1 MKKGV
6 LFSFNKKRKRSK
18 MVSVFGGGESSE
30 EDFDEEELKKR
41 AVDSAKQGK
50 FKESLTLFDQLIGRG
65 CNKDATVFEMRSQI
79 LMEMD
84 DRFEA
89 VQAAHRATEL
99 DSDWYIAWLT
109 LARAQLNFGEAELA
123 LKSAEMAMKKSSKED
138 ESVLSFL
145 REVRVIVQRLREK
158 GKDGC
163 RLKVI

>member
-1 MKKGV
+1 
-6 LFSFNKKRKRSK
+6 
-18 MVSVFGGGESSE
+18 
-30 EDFDEEELKKR
+30 
-41 AVDSAKQGK
+41 
-50 FKESLTLFDQLIGRG
+50 
-65 CNKDATVFEMRSQI
+65 
-79 LMEMD
+79 MEMD

-89 VQAAHRATEL
+89 VQSAHRATEL

-123 LKSAEMAMKKSSKED
+123 LKSAEMAMKKSPTKED

>member
-1 MKKGV
+1 MKSGIS
-6 LFSFNKKRKRSK
+6 FSFDKKRKRSK
-18 MVSVFGGGESSE
+18 MVSVFGEESSE
-30 EDFDEEELKKR
+30 EEFDEEELKKR

-50 FKESLTLFDQLIGRG
+50 FKESLTLFDRLIRRG
-65 CNKDATVFEMRSQI
+65 SKDATVYEMRSQI
-79 LMEMD
+79 FMEMD

-89 VQAAHRATEL
+89 IRSAHRATEL
-99 DSDWYIAWLT
+99 NSDWYIAWLT

-123 LKSAEMAMKKSSKED
+123 LKSAEMAMKKSSEED